1 MEVIWYRKENI
12 QFPRVSRQGRLWSLK
27 SRQQTLTLLLL
38 LFMYVCWHLFIL
50 CLYALSA
57 LDTIGRT
64 SGRVGDTGI
73 SGLMRGLVTLPQGG
87 SRSLQWSETGM
98 EDPKE
103 DPLAVYCFCV
113 CSGSALL
120 GSPWVIRSRECDLLS
135 ILSIYPR
142 FFLCIF
148 IVYCRILFCYMLMSI
163 WFSYQYL
170 PPPPFP
176 FGRICF
182 VVLVMRKGEE
192 SS

>member
-87 SRSLQWSETGM
+87 SRSLQWSEKGV
-98 EDPKE
+98 ENPQQ
-103 DPLAVYCFCV
+103 DPLAVHCFCV
-113 CSGSALL
+113 CSGSVLL
-120 GSPWVIRSRECDLLS
+120 GDLLGVSRSREQIGRAS
-135 ILSIYPR
+135 
-142 FFLCIF
+142 
-148 IVYCRILFCYMLMSI
+148 CRE
-163 WFSYQYL
+163 
-170 PPPPFP
+170 
-176 FGRICF
+176 R
-182 VVLVMRKGEE
+182 V
-192 SS
+192 